1 MGPTIRKRVLVI
13 DDDAEAQS
21 LVAAILGPAG
31 YTVQGAMGGAQG
43 LLLAEADRPDL
54 VLLDLQMPGMDG
66 YEVCRLLRR
75 GTKTR
80 HIPVIMVTA
89 SDDPTLHRKAYALGA
104 QACVPKPIRQGALI
118 STIQVVLAGTVR
130 KKDTK

>member
-1 MGPTIRKRVLVI
+1 MWRIMRKRVLVI
-13 DDDAEAQS
+13 DDAAEAQS
-21 LVAAILGPAG
+21 LAAAILEPAG
-31 YTVQGAMGGAQG
+31 YAVQGAMGGAQG

-54 VLLDLQMPGMDG
+54 VLVDLQMPGVDG

-75 GTKTR
+75 GPKTR
-80 HIPVIMVTA
+80 DIPLIMVTA
-89 SDDPTLHRKAYALGA
+89 SDDPALHRKAYALA
-104 QACVPKPIRQGALI
+104 AHACVPKPIRQGVLI

>member
-1 MGPTIRKRVLVI
+1 MPRVLVVE
-13 DDDAEAQS
+13 DNAEAQS
-21 LVAAILGPAG
+21 LIAAILGPIG
-31 YTVQGAMGGAQG
+31 YAVQGAMGGAQG
-43 LLLAEADRPDL
+43 LVLAEADPPDL

-66 YEVCRLLRR
+66 YEVCRILRR

-80 HIPVIMVTA
+80 HIPIIMVTV
-89 SDDPTLHRKAYALGA
+89 SDDPALHRKAYALGA
-104 QACVPKPIRQGALI
+104 QACFPKPIRQGALI

>member
-13 DDDAEAQS
+13 DAAAEAQS
-21 LVAAILGPAG
+21 LVGAILGPAG

-54 VLLDLQMPGMDG
+54 VL
-66 YEVCRLLRR
+66 
-75 GTKTR
+75 
-80 HIPVIMVTA
+80 
-89 SDDPTLHRKAYALGA
+89 
-104 QACVPKPIRQGALI
+104 

-130 KKDTK
+130 KKETK